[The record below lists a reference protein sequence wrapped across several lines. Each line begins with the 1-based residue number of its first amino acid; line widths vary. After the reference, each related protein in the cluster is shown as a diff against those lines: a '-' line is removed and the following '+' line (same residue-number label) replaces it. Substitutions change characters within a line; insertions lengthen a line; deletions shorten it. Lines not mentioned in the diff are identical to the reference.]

1 MKIVVNPAYETLRAY
16 IERLPDTFR
25 EGEQI
30 YAARNTLSRFQW
42 QGVDVVVKKYKIPP
56 TFTNRI
62 VYRFLRK
69 SKARRGY
76 EYALR
81 LKELGIRT
89 PQAVAYIESYSGL
102 LLADSYLVTL
112 YEPYSRLMREF
123 HTDDSLTEEGKKI
136 LRAFAAYSVHLHDAG
151 VLHKDY
157 SPGNIVFRVSDG
169 DVDFSLL
176 DINRM
181 RFGSIARKKRLRNFR
196 RLTPSKAV
204 TAYIVEEYARLQQW
218 DTDTSVQ
225 IALQEQKRFFAYR

>member
-1 MKIVVNPAYETLRAY
+1 MKIVVNPAYETLRAH
-16 IERLPDTFR
+16 IERLPDTFG

-30 YAARNTLSRFQW
+30 YAARNTLSRFRW
-42 QGVDVVVKKYKIPP
+42 QGVDVVVKKYKIPL
-56 TFTNRI
+56 FINRI

-69 SKARRGY
+69 SKAQRAY

-81 LKELGIRT
+81 LEELGIRT
-89 PQAVAYIESYSGL
+89 PQAVAYIESYSGG

-157 SPGNIVFRVSDG
+157 SPGNIVFRVSGG
-169 DVDFSLL
+169 DIDFSLL

-204 TAYIVEEYARLQQW
+204 TAYIVGEYARLKQW
-218 DTDTSVQ
+218 DTDTSVR
-225 IALQEQKRFFAYR
+225 IALRAQERFFAHR

>member
-1 MKIVVNPAYETLRAY
+1 MPVFA
-16 IERLPDTFR
+16 
-25 EGEQI
+25 
-30 YAARNTLSRFQW
+30 
-42 QGVDVVVKKYKIPP
+42 
-56 TFTNRI
+56 NRI
-62 VYRFLRK
+62 VYRFFRK
-69 SKARRGY
+69 SKARRAY

-81 LKELGIRT
+81 LTGLGIRT
-89 PQAVAYIESYSGL
+89 PQAIAYIESYSDG

-112 YEPYSRLMREF
+112 YDPYSRLMREF

-157 SPGNIVFRVSDG
+157 SPGNILFCVSGG

-181 RFGSIARKKRLRNFR
+181 YFGCIARKKRLRNFH

-204 TAYIVEEYARLQQW
+204 LAYIVGEYARLKQW
-218 DTDTSVQ
+218 DTDTSVR
-225 IALQEQKRFFAYR
+225 IALRAQERFFAHR